1 MSLTVDVLLLIPLPL
16 ITHPVPLTPL
26 LPWNEMVESE
36 GMCGVLFLCDSW
48 PGDGVFTL

>member
-36 GMCGVLFLCDSW
+36 GMCGVLFLCDS
-48 PGDGVFTL
+48 